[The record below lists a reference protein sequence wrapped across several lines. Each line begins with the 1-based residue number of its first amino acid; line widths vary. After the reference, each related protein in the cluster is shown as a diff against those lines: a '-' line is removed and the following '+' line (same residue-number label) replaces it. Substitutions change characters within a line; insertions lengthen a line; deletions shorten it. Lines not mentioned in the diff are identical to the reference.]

1 MFDAISH
8 VATAEGMTVAAYR
21 SAEAYGV
28 VSFHIHHDR
37 CRTIAKLHDDDY
49 QTVRRTVS
57 GQYYCKARNAM
68 RARYTDESE

>member
-21 SAEAYGV
+21 STEADGV
-28 VSFHIHHDR
+28 VSFHVNHER
-37 CRTIAKLHDDDY
+37 CRTIAKLHDDNY

-57 GQYYCKARNAM
+57 GQYYCKAINAM
-68 RARYTDESE
+68 RSRYTDESE